1 MRKLLILFMA
11 LVHLLIACTE
21 KPEPTPEPGT
31 GPGTGTEPT
40 PEPVPVNVVIAVTTS
55 DVALSEAFVA
65 DLQFEVTP
73 ADFEFD
79 YTVGVPECQISLKVV
94 ETAEGQCD
102 AAEPVN
108 YKMTQVLKNEEGKY
122 TAKIKDSGK
131 SASYSDK
138 AILSLQYNDN
148 DGKSVTVNSEP
159 FALRMTGTDMISMTF
174 TKEANQT
181 GVFEDFVLDYKD
193 GVFSVKSP
201 LISSSDLVMS
211 YETTGYKVYVNGV
224 EQVSGET
231 VNDFSSPVTYKVV
244 SADGTEKEY
253 VVNVTYSGLPVL
265 FINTPGGAEVP
276 DKHSD
281 WLSGTEIVLYNSDWT
296 VDYEGT
302 TGMRGRGNS
311 TWHYPKKPYAFKLD
325 SKAEILGMP
334 KHKRWVLLANWM
346 DRTLLRNRI
355 SFAIAMK
362 TGLAWTPHGEFVEV
376 FLNGEFLGNY
386 YLCEHIK
393 IDKNRVNIDELE
405 DDDVDSGYIF
415 ELDSY
420 FDEDYK
426 FRSQYYNMPY
436 MFKDPDEVNED
447 QFAFMQDYVNNMEA
461 SLYINSRFADREY
474 TEYLNVDS
482 FIDWWLVHE
491 ITGNA
496 EPKHPKSSYMHRNTG
511 GKLTMGPVWDFD
523 WETFK
528 PHKNYIIKDKMYYG
542 RLFQDAKFRERV
554 KERWSALEAGF
565 REIPAYIESEA
576 ARIKSSESMNHEMW
590 PITPEGGQ
598 GLVNGDET
606 LTFDDAVQRMIKAY
620 EDKLE
625 WLDQNIANL

>member
-1 MRKLLILFMA
+1 MILM
-11 LVHLLIACTE
+11 HGLIACTE
-21 KPEPTPEPGT
+21 KPEPTP
-31 GPGTGTEPT
+31 GPGPEPEPT
-40 PEPVPVNVVIAVTTS
+40 PKPVPENVTVAVTTS
-55 DVALSEAFVA
+55 DVALSEASLA
-65 DLQFEVTP
+65 DIQFEVTP

-94 ETAEGQCD
+94 ETVEGPCE

-108 YKMTQVLKNEEGKY
+108 YKMTQVLKNEDGKY
-122 TAKIKDSGK
+122 TAKIKDAGK
-131 SASYSDK
+131 STSYSDK
-138 AILSLQYNDN
+138 AVLSLQYTDN
-148 DGKSVTVNSEP
+148 DGKSVTVSSEP
-159 FALRMTGTDMISMTF
+159 FAVRMTGTDMISMTF

-181 GVFEDFVLDYKD
+181 GVYEDFVLDYKD

-201 LISSSDLVMS
+201 LISSPQLVMS
-211 YETTGYKVYVNGV
+211 FETTGYKVYVNGV

-244 SADGTEKEY
+244 SADGAEKEY

-265 FINTPGGAEVP
+265 FIETPGGAEVP

-281 WLSGTEIVLYNSDWT
+281 WLGGTKLVLYNADWT

-355 SFAIAMK
+355 SFAVAMK

-376 FLNGEFLGNY
+376 ILNGEFLGNY

-405 DDDVDSGYIF
+405 DDVVDSGYIF
-415 ELDSY
+415 ELDTY
-420 FDEDYK
+420 FDEDFK
-426 FRSQYYNMPY
+426 FRSQYYDMPY
-436 MFKDPDEVNED
+436 MFKDPDEVND
-447 QFAFMQDYVNNMEA
+447 AQFAFMQDYVNNMEA
-461 SLYINSRFADREY
+461 SLYSNSRFAAREY
-474 TEYLNVDS
+474 TEYLDVDS

-491 ITGNA
+491 ITGNS

-528 PHKNYIIKDKMYYG
+528 PHQYYQIKDKMYYG
-542 RLFQDAKFRERV
+542 RLFQDAQFKQRV
-554 KERWSALEAGF
+554 KERWNDLEAGF

-598 GLVNGDET
+598 GLVNGDEK
-606 LTFDDAVQRMIKAY
+606 LTFDEAVQRMKKAY
-620 EDKLE
+620 EDMLE
-625 WLDQNIANL
+625 WMDQNINNM

>member
-1 MRKLLILFMA
+1 MILM
-11 LVHLLIACTE
+11 HGLIACTE
-21 KPEPTPEPGT
+21 KPEPTP
-31 GPGTGTEPT
+31 GPGPEPEPT
-40 PEPVPVNVVIAVTTS
+40 PKPVPENVTVAVTTS
-55 DVALSEAFVA
+55 DVALSEASLA
-65 DLQFEVTP
+65 DIQFEVTP

-94 ETAEGQCD
+94 ETVEGPCE

-108 YKMTQVLKNEEGKY
+108 YKMTQVLKNEDGKY
-122 TAKIKDSGK
+122 TAKIKDAGK
-131 SASYSDK
+131 STSYSDK
-138 AILSLQYNDN
+138 AVLSLQYNDN
-148 DGKSVTVNSEP
+148 DGKSVTVSSEP
-159 FALRMTGTDMISMTF
+159 FAVRMTGTDMISMTF

-181 GVFEDFVLDYKD
+181 GVYEDFVLDYKD

-201 LISSSDLVMS
+201 LISSPQLVMS
-211 YETTGYKVYVNGV
+211 FETTGYKVYVNGV

-244 SADGTEKEY
+244 SADGAEKEY

-265 FINTPGGAEVP
+265 FIETPGGAEVP
-276 DKHSD
+276 DKYSD
-281 WLSGTEIVLYNSDWT
+281 WLGGTKLVLYNADWT

-355 SFAIAMK
+355 SFAVAMK

-376 FLNGEFLGNY
+376 ILNGEFLGNY

-405 DDDVDSGYIF
+405 DDVVDSGYMF
-415 ELDSY
+415 ELDTY
-420 FDEDYK
+420 FDEAFK

-436 MFKDPDEVNED
+436 MFKDPDEVND
-447 QFAFMQDYVNNMEA
+447 AQFAFMQDYVNNMEA
-461 SLYINSRFADREY
+461 SLYSNSRFAAREY
-474 TEYLNVDS
+474 TEYLDVDS

-491 ITGNA
+491 ITGNS

-528 PHKNYIIKDKMYYG
+528 PHQYYQIKDKMYYG
-542 RLFQDAKFRERV
+542 RLFQDAQFKQRV
-554 KERWSALEAGF
+554 KERWNDLEAGF

-598 GLVNGDET
+598 GLVNGDEK
-606 LTFDDAVQRMIKAY
+606 LTFDEAVQRMKKAY
-620 EDKLE
+620 EDMLE
-625 WLDQNIANL
+625 WMDQNINNM

>member
-1 MRKLLILFMA
+1 MILM
-11 LVHLLIACTE
+11 HGLIACTE
-21 KPEPTPEPGT
+21 KPEPTP
-31 GPGTGTEPT
+31 GPGPEPEPT
-40 PEPVPVNVVIAVTTS
+40 PKPVPENVTVAVTTS
-55 DVALSEAFVA
+55 DVALSEASLA
-65 DLQFEVTP
+65 DIQFEVTP

-94 ETAEGQCD
+94 ETVEGPCE

-108 YKMTQVLKNEEGKY
+108 YKMTQVLKNEDGKY
-122 TAKIKDSGK
+122 TAKIKDAGK
-131 SASYSDK
+131 STSYSDK
-138 AILSLQYNDN
+138 AVLSLQYNDN
-148 DGKSVTVNSEP
+148 DGKSVTVSSEP
-159 FALRMTGTDMISMTF
+159 FAVRMTGTDMISMTF

-181 GVFEDFVLDYKD
+181 GVYEDFVLDYKD

-201 LISSSDLVMS
+201 LISSPQLVMS
-211 YETTGYKVYVNGV
+211 FETTGYKVYVNGV

-244 SADGTEKEY
+244 SADGAEKEY

-265 FINTPGGAEVP
+265 FIETPGGAEVP

-281 WLSGTEIVLYNSDWT
+281 WLGGTKLVLYNADWT

-355 SFAIAMK
+355 SFAVAMK

-376 FLNGEFLGNY
+376 ILNGEFLGNY

-405 DDDVDSGYIF
+405 DDVVDSGYMF
-415 ELDSY
+415 ELDTY
-420 FDEDYK
+420 FDEDFK
-426 FRSQYYNMPY
+426 FRSQYYSMPY
-436 MFKDPDEVNED
+436 MFKDPDEVND
-447 QFAFMQDYVNNMEA
+447 AQFAFMQDYVNNMEA
-461 SLYINSRFADREY
+461 SLYSNSRFAAREY
-474 TEYLNVDS
+474 TEYLDVDS

-491 ITGNA
+491 ITGNS

-528 PHKNYIIKDKMYYG
+528 PHQYYQIKDKMYYG
-542 RLFQDAKFRERV
+542 RLFQDAQFKQRV
-554 KERWSALEAGF
+554 KERWNDLEAGF

-598 GLVNGDET
+598 GLVNGDEK
-606 LTFDDAVQRMIKAY
+606 LTFDEAVQRMKKAY
-620 EDKLE
+620 EDMLE
-625 WLDQNIANL
+625 WMDQNINNM